1 MINLDRMKARA
12 RRLRTLMLR
21 EVRATLRDPFT
32 MFVMVSV
39 PLGSLMAFGFIVS
52 TEVHGIRLGVFDG
65 AASALSRRLVAELTA
80 TDVFEPVI
88 LHSREEVEAAMV
100 GGRIGAGLVI
110 PADFETDRL
119 RSAAGSGEPAAIQVF
134 YDGAE
139 PVLAGNAEASLRG
152 IVEAGLAEAAPGG
165 SEAAPG
171 GSAPALVRSRGIHA
185 TVRPV
190 YNPTLDGRPYMVA
203 GTFGFVL
210 TFLTTLITA
219 VSIVNERL
227 TGTYE
232 QLQLTPAT
240 PLEILLGKMVP
251 LGAVFSFDLLLMM
264 LAAGVFLGTWP
275 QGSALLF
282 WVIAS
287 FYVATSLALGL
298 IFSATSATAAEAVQK
313 TVLSSIP
320 LIQLSGFI
328 FPVRNMPQPVR
339 SLAQLIP
346 ATHFIEVS
354 RAIYLR
360 GEGIVDLWP
369 QIVIIAAMGVGLMLM
384 ALRTLESRS

>member
-1 MINLDRMKARA
+1 MIAQPRSRMDRVRSSA

-32 MFVMVSV
+32 VFVMITV
-39 PLGSLMAFGFIVS
+39 PLGSLLAFGFIVS
-52 TEVHGIRLGVFDG
+52 TEVHHIRLGVLDG
-65 AASALSRRLVAELTA
+65 AQSSLSRRLVAELA
-80 TDVFEPVI
+80 AGENFDPIDLV
-88 LHSREEVEAAMV
+88 SRDQLDAAMV
-100 GGRIGAGLVI
+100 SGEIGAAIVI
-110 PADFETDRL
+110 PADFERARL
-119 RSAAGSGEPAAIQVF
+119 RRQAGDEPARIQVF

-139 PVLAGNAEASLRG
+139 PVLAGNAEASMRG
-152 IVEAGLAEAAPGG
+152 IVESALASVAATEGVSLEARSAG
-165 SEAAPG
+165 
-171 GSAPALVRSRGIHA
+171 VRAS
-185 TVRPV
+185 VRAV

-219 VSIVNERL
+219 VSIVNERQ
-227 TGTYE
+227 TGTFD

-240 PLEILLGKMVP
+240 PMEILLGKMVP
-251 LGAVFSFDLLLMM
+251 LGAVFSFDLILMM
-264 LAAGVFLGTWP
+264 LVAGFVLETWP

-282 WVIAS
+282 WLIAT

-298 IFSATSATAAEAVQK
+298 VFSATSETAAEAVQK

-328 FPVRNMPQPVR
+328 YPVR
-339 SLAQLIP
+339 SMPDVIAWIAQMIP
-346 ATHFIEVS
+346 ATHFLEVS

-360 GEGIVDLWP
+360 GEGFVDLWP
-369 QIVIIAAMGVGLMLM
+369 RILVLVVMGIALVVM
-384 ALRTLESRS
+384 ALRGLESRS

>member
-1 MINLDRMKARA
+1 MKRNKLRTRA
-12 RRLRTLMLR
+12 RRLRTLIVR

-32 MFVMVSV
+32 LFVMITV

-52 TEVHGIRLGVFDG
+52 TEVHHIRLGILDG
-65 AASALSRRLVAELTA
+65 SSSALSRRLIAELTA
-80 TDVFEPVI
+80 NDTFDPVVFR
-88 LHSREEVEAAMV
+88 SRLEVEEAMV
-100 GGRIGAGLVI
+100 GGDVGAAVVI
-110 PADFETDRL
+110 PADFERA
-119 RSAAGSGEPAAIQVF
+119 RMRGASGDEAPQIQVF

-152 IVEAGLAEAAPGG
+152 IVESALATTSPPGIG
-165 SEAAPG
+165 PMA
-171 GSAPALVRSRGIHA
+171 VHTTGIHS

-190 YNPTLDGRPYMVA
+190 FNPTLDGRPYMVA

-219 VSIVNERL
+219 ISIVNERL
-227 TGTYE
+227 TGTYD

-264 LAAGVFLGTWP
+264 LTAGFVLGTWP
-275 QGSALLF
+275 EGSALLF
-282 WVIAS
+282 WLVAT

-298 IFSATSATAAEAVQK
+298 VFSATSATAAEAVQK

-328 FPVRNMPQPVR
+328 YPVR
-339 SLAQLIP
+339 SMPTVVGWFSQLIP

-369 QIVIIAAMGVGLMLM
+369 QILIIVAMGVALIAM

>member
-1 MINLDRMKARA
+1 VNLDRWKARW

-32 MFVMVSV
+32 MSVMISV
-39 PLGSLMAFGFIVS
+39 PLASLMAFGFIVS
-52 TEVHGIRLGVFDG
+52 TEVHGIRLGVLDG
-65 AASALSRRLVAELTA
+65 AASTLSRRIVAELEAVDTFTA
-80 TDVFEPVI
+80 VPFATRDE
-88 LHSREEVEAAMV
+88 LDAAMT
-100 GGRIGAGLVI
+100 GGHIGAAVVI
-110 PADFETDRL
+110 PADFEASRQRAVTP
-119 RSAAGSGEPAAIQVF
+119 GNEPAQIQVY

-139 PVLAGNAEASLRG
+139 PVLAGNAEASVRG
-152 IVEAGLAEAAPGG
+152 IVEAALADASGAAG
-165 SEAAPG
+165 
-171 GSAPALVRSRGIHA
+171 LVRSHGIHA
-185 TVRPV
+185 NVRPV
-190 YNPTLDGRPYMVA
+190 FNATLDGRPYMVA

-227 TGTYE
+227 TGTFE

-240 PLEILLGKMVP
+240 PLEILLGKMIP
-251 LGAVFSFDLLLMM
+251 LGAVFSFDLVLMM
-264 LAAGVFLGTWP
+264 LAAGFFLETWP
-275 QGSALLF
+275 AGNPLLF
-282 WVIAS
+282 WGIAT
-287 FYVATSLALGL
+287 FYVATSLSLGL

-328 FPVRNMPQPVR
+328 YPVRSMPQPVR
-339 SLAQLIP
+339 TMAELIP

-360 GEGIVDLWP
+360 GEGVLELWP
-369 QIVIIAAMGVGLMLM
+369 QLLILLAMGLGLMLM

>member
-1 MINLDRMKARA
+1 VSWQ
-12 RRLRTLMLR
+12 RLKTLLLR

-32 MFVMVSV
+32 LFVLISV
-39 PLGSLMAFGFIVS
+39 PLGSLLAFGFVVS
-52 TEVHGIRLGVFDG
+52 TEVHGIRLGIFD
-65 AASALSRRLVAELTA
+65 ASASNISRPLVAELSA
-80 TDVFEPVI
+80 SESFDPVVFRARDEVEKAMINGEIGAAVI
-88 LHSREEVEAAMV
+88 LP
-100 GGRIGAGLVI
+100 AG
-110 PADFETDRL
+110 FDRARR
-119 RSAAGSGEPAAIQVF
+119 RSGSGAPPAEIQVF

-152 IVEAGLAEAAPGG
+152 IVDPAATRALPRAAGGRTPVVPTRG
-165 SEAAPG
+165 
-171 GSAPALVRSRGIHA
+171 VRAS
-185 TVRPV
+185 VRAV
-190 YNPTLDGRPYMVA
+190 FNPTLDGRPYMVA

-227 TGTYE
+227 TGTFE

-240 PLEILLGKMVP
+240 SLEILLGKMLP

-264 LAAGVFLGTWP
+264 LVAGSVLETWP

-282 WVIAS
+282 WSVSS
-287 FYVATSLALGL
+287 FYVCTSLSLGL

-328 FPVRNMPQPVR
+328 YPVRNMPEPVQWV
-339 SLAQLIP
+339 AQLIP
-346 ATHFIEVS
+346 ATHFLEVS

-360 GEGIVDLWP
+360 GEGFAELWP
-369 QIVIIAAMGVGLMLM
+369 EIGIVVLMGLGLVAL
-384 ALRTLESRS
+384 ALRTLEARS

>member
-1 MINLDRMKARA
+1 MNLDRWKARW

-32 MFVMVSV
+32 MSVMVSV
-39 PLGSLMAFGFIVS
+39 PLASLMAFGFIVS
-52 TEVHGIRLGVFDG
+52 TEVHDIRLGVLDG
-65 AASALSRRLVAELTA
+65 ASSTLSRRIVAELQANDTFDA
-80 TDVFEPVI
+80 VPFAD
-88 LHSREEVEAAMV
+88 REELEAAMT
-100 GGRIGAGLVI
+100 GGHLGAAVII
-110 PADFETDRL
+110 PADFESSRQ
-119 RSAAGSGEPAAIQVF
+119 RAATPGNEPAQIQVW

-152 IVEAGLAEAAPGG
+152 IVEAAVAGASPGAAP
-165 SEAAPG
+165 PL
-171 GSAPALVRSRGIHA
+171 LVRPRGIHA

-190 YNPTLDGRPYMVA
+190 FNATLDGRPYMVA

-227 TGTYE
+227 TGTFE

-240 PLEILLGKMVP
+240 PLEILLGKMIP
-251 LGAVFSFDLLLMM
+251 LGAVFSFDLVLMM
-264 LAAGVFLGTWP
+264 LAAGFLLGTWP

-282 WVIAS
+282 WAIAT
-287 FYVATSLALGL
+287 FYVATSLSLGL

-328 FPVRNMPQPVR
+328 YPVRSMPQPIR
-339 SLAQLIP
+339 SIAQLIP

-360 GEGIVDLWP
+360 GEGLLELWP
-369 QIVIIAAMGVGLMLM
+369 QLLILVAMGLGLMLM